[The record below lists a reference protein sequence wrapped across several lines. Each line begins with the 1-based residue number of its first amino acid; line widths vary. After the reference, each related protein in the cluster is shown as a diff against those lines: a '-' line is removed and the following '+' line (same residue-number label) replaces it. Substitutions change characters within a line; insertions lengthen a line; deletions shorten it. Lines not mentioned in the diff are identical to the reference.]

1 MFSFHVLCAT
11 VTWVRLGPLSLLKK
25 GHYTMFQISGR
36 LPIGIEPG
44 TGLPMSSIR
53 IRFISPPRLILA
65 GWCWNAE
72 TQKRVYLRECH
83 GYRSRRLTE
92 KKVR

>member
-1 MFSFHVLCAT
+1 
-11 VTWVRLGPLSLLKK
+11 
-25 GHYTMFQISGR
+25 MFQIGSR
-36 LPIGIEPG
+36 FPIGFEPG
-44 TGLPMSSIR
+44 TALPISSIL
-53 IRFISPPRLILA
+53 IGFISPPRLILA

-72 TQKRVYLRECH
+72 TQKRVYLRYRH